1 MLSKADCTKRS
12 DSLSR
17 ALGGEKEEGL
27 GFRMDSLYRALG
39 GGRRLFL
46 ALGLTHVE
54 GAEGGACTRGVAGG
68 KGNKCTVCM
77 QQPHSP
83 MLGCPKQPP
92 PSRCLMDEGVPTP
105 REGGYA

>member
-46 ALGLTHVE
+46 ALGLTHCLRH
-54 GAEGGACTRGVAGG
+54 GGG
-68 KGNKCTVCM
+68 KGLEGADSC
-77 QQPHSP
+77 
-83 MLGCPKQPP
+83 LGF
-92 PSRCLMDEGVPTP
+92 RL
-105 REGGYA
+105 